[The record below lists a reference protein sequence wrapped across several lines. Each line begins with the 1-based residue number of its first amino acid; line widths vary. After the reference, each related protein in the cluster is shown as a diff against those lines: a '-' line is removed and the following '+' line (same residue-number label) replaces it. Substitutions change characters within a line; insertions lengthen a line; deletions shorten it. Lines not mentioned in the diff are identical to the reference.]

1 MLQHMISLEVE
12 RIVPPLSRVDQR
24 QLRIGASACIKAG
37 MTISRRKALTILAAA
52 SAAAAPARAQTW
64 PAKPLTI
71 VVPYAA
77 GSATDTLARIMAEQL
92 APKLGQPVIVDNK
105 GGGNGS
111 IAGNFVAKAPADGY
125 TLMIA
130 TAATHAGNPNLMK
143 SVPYDSLVD
152 FAPAGFYGFIQF
164 VLLVRADA
172 GMDTLADFVKRAK
185 AKPPLTSGAG
195 TPSARVITATLAERI
210 GADITY
216 VPYKAAPQALAD
228 LLSGQIDMTFA
239 DVAIAV
245 PQIKAGKVK
254 ALVMASDS
262 RSPLLPE
269 VPTFQ
274 EAGLGQ
280 FALDAWFVIMAPAKT
295 PPEIVARIDKAVQE
309 VVTDPDVIKR
319 LRGISFEP
327 QRKASEEVRPFIKSE
342 NEKWGRLSKAAGI
355 EKE

>member
-1 MLQHMISLEVE
+1 
-12 RIVPPLSRVDQR
+12 
-24 QLRIGASACIKAG
+24 
-37 MTISRRKALTILAAA
+37 MTISRRTALTLLAAA
-52 SAAAAPARAQTW
+52 SAGTSPASAQAW
-64 PAKPLTI
+64 PTKPLTI

-77 GSATDTLARIMAEQL
+77 GSATDTLARIMAERL
-92 APKLGQPVIVDNK
+92 APRLGQPVIVDNK

-111 IAGNFVAKAPADGY
+111 IAANFVAKSAPDGY

-143 SVPYDSLVD
+143 SVPYDSLAD

-164 VLLVRADA
+164 VLLVRADS
-172 GMDTLADFVKRAK
+172 GMDTFAQFVKRAK

-245 PQIKAGKVK
+245 PQIKAGKVR
-254 ALVMASDS
+254 ALVLASDS
-262 RSPLLPE
+262 RSPLIPD
-269 VPTFQ
+269 VPTFEQ
-274 EAGLGQ
+274 AGLGQ
-280 FALDAWFVIMAPAKT
+280 FALDAWFVLMAPART
-295 PPEIVARIDKAVQE
+295 PPEIVARIDAAVQQI
-309 VVTDPDVIKR
+309 VVDPETVER
-319 LRGISFEP
+319 LPGISFEP
-327 QRKASEEVRPFIKSE
+327 RRMAPQDIQPFIKSE
-342 NEKWGRLSKAAGI
+342 IEKWGRLSKAAGI

>member
-1 MLQHMISLEVE
+1 
-12 RIVPPLSRVDQR
+12 
-24 QLRIGASACIKAG
+24 
-37 MTISRRKALTILAAA
+37 MTISRRTALTLLAAA
-52 SAAAAPARAQTW
+52 SAGTSPASAQAW
-64 PAKPLTI
+64 PTKPLTI

-77 GSATDTLARIMAEQL
+77 GSATDTLARIMAERL
-92 APKLGQPVIVDNK
+92 APRLGQPVIVDNK

-111 IAGNFVAKAPADGY
+111 IAANFVAKSAPDGY

-143 SVPYDSLVD
+143 SVPYDSLAD

-164 VLLVRADA
+164 VLLLRADS
-172 GMDTLADFVKRAK
+172 GMDTFAQFVKRAK

-245 PQIKAGKVK
+245 PQIKAGKVR
-254 ALVMASDS
+254 ALVLASDS
-262 RSPLLPE
+262 RSPLIPD
-269 VPTFQ
+269 VPTFEQ
-274 EAGLGQ
+274 AGLGQ
-280 FALDAWFVIMAPAKT
+280 FALDAWFVLMAPART
-295 PPEIVARIDKAVQE
+295 PPEIVARIDAAVQQI
-309 VVTDPDVIKR
+309 VVDPETVER
-319 LRGISFEP
+319 LPGISFEP
-327 QRKASEEVRPFIKSE
+327 RRMAPQDIQPFIKSE
-342 NEKWGRLSKAAGI
+342 IEKWGRLSKAAGI

>member
-1 MLQHMISLEVE
+1 
-12 RIVPPLSRVDQR
+12 
-24 QLRIGASACIKAG
+24 
-37 MTISRRKALTILAAA
+37 MTISRRTALTLLAAA
-52 SAAAAPARAQTW
+52 SAGASPASAQAW
-64 PAKPLTI
+64 PTKPLTI

-77 GSATDTLARIMAEQL
+77 GSATDTLARIMAERL
-92 APKLGQPVIVDNK
+92 APRLGQPVIVDNK

-111 IAGNFVAKAPADGY
+111 IAANVVAKSAPDGY

-143 SVPYDSLVD
+143 AVPYDSLAD

-164 VLLVRADA
+164 VLLVRADS
-172 GMDTLADFVKRAK
+172 GMDTFAQFVKRAK

-245 PQIKAGKVK
+245 PQIKAGKVR
-254 ALVMASDS
+254 ALVLASDS
-262 RSPLLPE
+262 RSPLIPD
-269 VPTFQ
+269 VPTFEQ
-274 EAGLGQ
+274 AGLGQ
-280 FALDAWFVIMAPAKT
+280 FALDAWFVLMAPART
-295 PPEIVARIDKAVQE
+295 PPEIVARIDAAVQQI
-309 VVTDPDVIKR
+309 VVDPETVER

-327 QRKASEEVRPFIKSE
+327 RRMAPQDIQPFIKSE
-342 NEKWGRLSKAAGI
+342 IEKWGRLSKAAGI

>member
-1 MLQHMISLEVE
+1 MPITRRSTL
-12 RIVPPLSRVDQR
+12 
-24 QLRIGASACIKAG
+24 AG
-37 MTISRRKALTILAAA
+37 LAAVPMAA
-52 SAAAAPARAQTW
+52 SSSRAQTW

-77 GSATDTLARIMAEQL
+77 GSATDTLARIMAEKL
-92 APKLGQPVIVDNK
+92 APKLSQSVIVDNK

-111 IAGNFVAKAPADGY
+111 IAGTFVAHAPPDGY
-125 TLMIA
+125 TIMIA

-143 SVPYDSLVD
+143 SLPYDSLMD

-164 VLLVRADA
+164 ALLVRSDSSIA
-172 GMDTLADFVKRAK
+172 TLADFSKRSK
-185 AKPPLTSGAG
+185 AGPPLTSGAG

-210 GADITY
+210 KADLTY

-228 LLSGQIDMTFA
+228 LLSGQVDMTFA
-239 DVAIAV
+239 DVSIAV

-254 ALVMASDS
+254 ALVLASDS
-262 RSPLLPE
+262 RSPLIPD

-280 FALDAWFVIMAPAKT
+280 FSLDAWFVFMVPAKT
-295 PPEIVARIDKAVQE
+295 PPEIAARIDKAVQE
-309 VVTDPDVIKR
+309 VIADPPTIER
-319 LRGISFEP
+319 LHAMSFQP
-327 QRKASEEVRPFIKSE
+327 RQMASTEVRPFIKSE
-342 NEKWGRLSKAAGI
+342 IEKWGRLAKAAGI

>member
-1 MLQHMISLEVE
+1 
-12 RIVPPLSRVDQR
+12 
-24 QLRIGASACIKAG
+24 
-37 MTISRRKALTILAAA
+37 MTIGRRKALTILAAA
-52 SAAAAPARAQTW
+52 SAAAVPARAQTW

-77 GSATDTLARIMAEQL
+77 GSATDTLARLMAEQL
-92 APKLGQPVIVDNK
+92 APRLGQSVIVDTK

-111 IAGNFVAKAPADGY
+111 IAGNFVAKSAPDGY

-143 SVPYDSLVD
+143 SLPYDSLVD

-172 GMDTLADFVKRAK
+172 GIDTLADFIKRAK
-185 AKPPLTSGAG
+185 AKPPLASGAG
-195 TPSARVITATLAERI
+195 TPSARVITATLAERL
-210 GADITY
+210 GTEITY
-216 VPYKAAPQALAD
+216 IPYKSAPQALAD

-245 PQIKAGKVK
+245 PQVKAGKVK

-295 PPEIVARIDKAVQE
+295 PPAIVQQLNAEVLRILGDPEIRDKIISLGME
-309 VVTDPDVIKR
+309 PSNTTPDE
-319 LRGISFEP
+319 F
-327 QRKASEEVRPFIKSE
+327 AAFMKSE
-342 NEKWGRLSKAAGI
+342 TAKWAQAVALAKVRLD
-355 EKE
+355 